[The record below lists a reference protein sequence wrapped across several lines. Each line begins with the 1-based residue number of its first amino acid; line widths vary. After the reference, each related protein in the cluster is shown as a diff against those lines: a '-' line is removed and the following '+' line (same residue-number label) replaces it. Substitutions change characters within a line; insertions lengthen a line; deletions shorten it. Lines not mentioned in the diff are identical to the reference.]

1 MFQSYNKGKE
11 SFKQILK
18 KKFKVEQFSQLWFR
32 CKKRNFKTCIT
43 PCTSSLFRKMQAKLK
58 WSPKA
63 IDGVKTF
70 YGKGKRSNSWKYEPK
85 WRTAVTRWC
94 NVKFWAILELK
105 RHLLILKI
113 YSAFPHQKKSPTPTK
128 FLFPPP
134 NVNFPHTNKQFSCY
148 NPIKSSFPVV
158 VIAPAPCLFYLHTLC
173 THRPY

>member
-32 CKKRNFKTCIT
+32 CEKRNFKTCIT
-43 PCTSSLFRKMQAKLK
+43 PCISSLFRKMQAKLK
-58 WSPKA
+58 WSAKA
-63 IDGVKTF
+63 IDALKTC
-70 YGKGKRSNSWKYEPK
+70 YGKGKRSNSWKYESK

-105 RHLLILKI
+105 TFTHLKNLL
-113 YSAFPHQKKSPTPTK
+113 SLPPPKKSPPPTK

-134 NVNFPHTNKQFSCY
+134 KVHFPHTNKQFSCY